1 MSSAHLGIRTNS
13 MKWKIQLVGDE
24 FDLKELNKSF
34 FNTDGFSITREKD
47 GYYLTSAEFDSCKA
61 NEEVKV
67 KAIDILDVLNG
78 AKTLAIGGNV
88 PIEYGSIVKENPD
101 GTKEHFV
108 ELSDKIT
115 LRDSLSI
122 VIKDSEGKIIDEVHP
137 ADEVPKWLTYGLR
150 DEKLK
155 KALRIYGKERHSWV
169 GLYKVYEII
178 EDAVGGL
185 QKIIERGWATKS
197 SIKRFKHTV
206 NSPTAIGDEAR
217 HGKEMTSAPK
227 KAMHISEA
235 RSLIETLLI
244 RWLNLNEDE
253 KS

>member
-1 MSSAHLGIRTNS
+1 

-24 FDLKELNKSF
+24 FDFKELSKSF
-34 FNTDGFSITREKD
+34 SNTDDFSITREKD
-47 GYYLTSAEFDSCKA
+47 GYYLASTKFDSCKT

-88 PIEYGSIVKENPD
+88 PLKCGNIVKENPD
-101 GTKEHFV
+101 GTREYFV
-108 ELSDKIT
+108 EVSDKIT
-115 LRDSLSI
+115 VRDSLSI

-150 DEKLK
+150 DEKVK
-155 KALRIYGKERHSWV
+155 KALRIYYQKRHSWA

-178 EDAVGGL
+178 EDAIGGL
-185 QKIIERGWATKS
+185 QKIIEKGWVTKS
-197 SIKRFKHTV
+197 TIKRFKHTA

-217 HGKEMTSAPK
+217 HGKEVTSAPK
-227 KAMHISEA
+227 KAMLISEA

-244 RWLNLNEDE
+244 KWLNLNEDE

>member
-1 MSSAHLGIRTNS
+1 
-13 MKWKIQLVGDE
+13 MKWKIQLVGDD

-34 FNTDGFSITREKD
+34 SNTDVFSITREKD
-47 GYYLTSAEFDSCKA
+47 GYYLTSTEFASCETY
-61 NEEVKV
+61 EEAKVKV
-67 KAIDILDVLNG
+67 KDILDVLNG
-78 AKTLAIGGNV
+78 AKTLSLGGNV
-88 PIEYGSIVKENPD
+88 PLECGSIVKENSD

-108 ELSDKIT
+108 EVIDKIA
-115 LRDSLSI
+115 LRDSFSI
-122 VIKDSEGKIIDEVHP
+122 TVRDSDGKIIDEVHP
-137 ADEVPKWLTYGLR
+137 ADEVPKWLIYGLR

-155 KALRIYGKERHSWV
+155 RALRIYGKERHSWA

-178 EDAVGGL
+178 EEAVGGL
-185 QKIIERGWATKS
+185 QKITERGWVTKS
-197 SIKRFKHTV
+197 SIKRFRHTA

-217 HGKEMTSAPK
+217 HGKESTSAPK

-244 RWLNLNEDE
+244 RWLNLNANE

>member
-1 MSSAHLGIRTNS
+1 
-13 MKWKIQLVGDE
+13 MKWKIQLIGDQ

-34 FNTDGFSITREKD
+34 SNVDGFSITREKD
-47 GYYLTSAEFDSCKA
+47 VYYLTSAEFDSCETSK
-61 NEEVKV
+61 EVKL

-78 AKTLAIGGNV
+78 AKTLSLGGNV
-88 PIEYGSIVKENPD
+88 PLQCGSIVKENPN

-108 ELSDKIT
+108 EIIDKIT
-115 LRDSLSI
+115 LRDSFSI
-122 VIKDSEGKIIDEVHP
+122 TIKDSEGKIIDEVHL
-137 ADEVPKWLTYGLR
+137 ADEVPKWLIYGLR
-150 DEKLK
+150 DEKIK
-155 KALRIYGKERHSWV
+155 RALRIYGKERHSWA

-185 QKIIERGWATKS
+185 QKITERDWATKS
-197 SIKRFKHTV
+197 SIKKFKHTA

-217 HGKEMTSAPK
+217 HGKEQTSAPK